1 MQRRHFRAAA
11 LAVALLVAAAT
22 PVLAQPP
29 WPSKP
34 IRVIVPFPPGNAGD
48 VTARSISDRLSQ
60 KLGQPVVVENR
71 AGAQGAIGVDAVAKA
86 LPDGHT
92 LLVSSL
98 SPLVITPHVNQ
109 SLPYDPLRDLAPVAL
124 IGWTGM
130 ILVAPVTFPVG
141 NVQELLAY
149 AKANPGKL
157 SYASLGAGTISMLT
171 MEVFKQAAGLEILHV
186 PYKGSAQALTDLIGG
201 QVPLMFDGM
210 TSAYAHVKSGKLKA
224 LAISATKR
232 SALAPEIPPLAE
244 TGVAGLKDIGVEG
257 WTALLAPAAT
267 PKAVIDRLNAEVNQ
281 MMLDPDFK
289 ARVNNQSLDLYA
301 PSTVAQFNDFM
312 RREHARWG
320 AAVKPLK
327 IE

>member
-11 LAVALLVAAAT
+11 LAAALLIAAAA
-22 PVLAQPP
+22 PVLAQP

-48 VTARSISDRLSQ
+48 VTARSLSDRLSQ

-86 LPDGHT
+86 PPDGHT

-224 LAISATKR
+224 LAISASKR

-257 WTALLAPAAT
+257 WTALLAPAGT

>member
-1 MQRRHFRAAA
+1 
-11 LAVALLVAAAT
+11 
-22 PVLAQPP
+22 
-29 WPSKP
+29 
-34 IRVIVPFPPGNAGD
+34 
-48 VTARSISDRLSQ
+48 
-60 KLGQPVVVENR
+60 
-71 AGAQGAIGVDAVAKA
+71 
-86 LPDGHT
+86 
-92 LLVSSL
+92 
-98 SPLVITPHVNQ
+98 
-109 SLPYDPLRDLAPVAL
+109 
-124 IGWTGM
+124 
-130 ILVAPVTFPVG
+130 
-141 NVQELLAY
+141 
-149 AKANPGKL
+149 
-157 SYASLGAGTISMLT
+157 
-171 MEVFKQAAGLEILHV
+171 
-186 PYKGSAQALTDLIGG
+186 
-201 QVPLMFDGM
+201 MFDGM

-289 ARVNNQSLDLYA
+289 ARVNSQSLDLYA
-301 PSTVAQFNDFM
+301 PSTVAQFNEFM

>member
-1 MQRRHFRAAA
+1 MQGNNFSAIALAAA
-11 LAVALLVAAAT
+11 LLFAAAT
-22 PVLAQPP
+22 PAPAQP

-48 VTARSISDRLSQ
+48 VTARSLSDRLSQ

-86 LPDGHT
+86 PPDGHT

-109 SLPYDPLRDLAPVAL
+109 NLPYDPLRDLAPVAL

-130 ILVAPVTFPVG
+130 ILVAPVTFPAG

-171 MEVFKQAAGLEILHV
+171 MEVFKQASGLEILHV

-224 LAISATKR
+224 LAISASKR

-289 ARVNNQSLDLYA
+289 ARVNSQSLDLYA

>member
-1 MQRRHFRAAA
+1 MHRRFFPAAAAAAAA
-11 LAVALLVAAAT
+11 LLLAAT
-22 PVLAQPP
+22 PAPAQP

-48 VTARSISDRLSQ
+48 VTARSIADRLSQ
-60 KLGQPVVVENR
+60 KIGQPVVVENR

-130 ILVAPVTFPVG
+130 ILVAPVTFPAS
-141 NVQELLAY
+141 NVQDLLAY

-171 MEVFKQAAGLEILHV
+171 MEVFKQASGLEILHV

-289 ARVNNQSLDLYA
+289 ARVNSQSLDLYA
-301 PSTVAQFNDFM
+301 PSTVAQFNEFM